1 MDDHEKTGLSFW
13 DLDDPRTI
21 VGQTRAVALM
31 RSDKR
36 ASYKHFALLE
46 FHWGWAHQ
54 KYNHTSLASVRK
66 IHATLLERN
75 PLGEAQISLPHISAA
90 NRDLVEW
97 GWLFEL
103 DKGTGRSASRFI
115 PNYAIFKVA
124 AEDNFRAFLN
134 GDIGFS
140 VNPLGERNGFGIS
153 VNPMGNAGVTYEVNA
168 NRFCVNHAGN
178 KDSLTETG
186 RKDRSTEREIDPA
199 PASPPLADGLE
210 ATAAGSAGERFEE
223 LYRVYGNR
231 QKKAEAKAAYIELD
245 PSPELHAHMVE
256 AARRWHASWAAQGKA
271 DAPRFTLA
279 KWLEREEFD
288 CDPPS
293 PQQRAKYKAGS
304 KSAASK
310 KEVVGANDNEPETGI
325 PAPEKP
331 DFTIYADEPALG
343 VIERV
348 EDWTD
353 PDDGR
358 KSLTIFY
365 RTQDGKEIE
374 QFLMY
379 ESPDI
384 AEQDRGQEDLR
395 KVLEAV
401 DLDEVNVAED
411 LVGCKVDLMI
421 YGNTFVSCSK
431 PWAPNTGGPRF
442 AKGFMEAVKTTPLG
456 GWSKMIGTAYE
467 DEDEDVA

>member
-75 PLGEAQISLPHISAA
+75 PLGEAQISLPHINAA
-90 NRDLVEW
+90 NRDLVEC

-103 DKGTGRSASRFI
+103 DKGIGRSASRFI

-124 AEDNFRAFLN
+124 AEGNFRSFLE
-134 GDIGFS
+134 GDIDFSVYPLGEREGFGNS
-140 VNPLGERNGFGIS
+140 VNPL
-153 VNPMGNAGVTYEVNA
+153 GNAGVTYEVNA
-168 NRFCVNHAGN
+168 NRFCVDHAGN

-210 ATAAGSAGERFEE
+210 ATAAGSAGEGFDE

-231 QKKAEAKAAYIELD
+231 QKKSEAKAAYMKLD
-245 PSPELHAHMVE
+245 PSPELHIHMVE

-279 KWLEREEFD
+279 KWIEREEYD
-288 CDPPS
+288 CDPPAAFK
-293 PQQRAKYKAGS
+293 AKERKA
-304 KSAASK
+304 KA
-310 KEVVGANDNEPETGI
+310 EPVVAETK
-325 PAPEKP
+325 PNKP
-331 DFTIYADEPALG
+331 DFTIYPDRPASG
-343 VIERV
+343 VIERAEKSTDEEDGTVMLEVWFRTSEGEDV
-348 EDWTD
+348 EHMVICQSAISEEQEEGQRELRLLLDAVGLDDLSD
-353 PDDGR
+353 PDDLIGR
-358 KSLTIFY
+358 
-365 RTQDGKEIE
+365 
-374 QFLMY
+374 
-379 ESPDI
+379 P
-384 AEQDRGQEDLR
+384 AE
-395 KVLEAV
+395 
-401 DLDEVNVAED
+401 
-411 LVGCKVDLMI
+411 LMI
-421 YGNTFVSCSK
+421 THHGKFVSCSH
-431 PWAPNTGGPRF
+431 PWVPAPAGPRNVPRF
-442 AKGFMEAVKTTPLG
+442 AEVINRTKPG
-456 GWSKMIGTAYE
+456 GWALKIGQAYANDPE
-467 DEDEDVA
+467 MDAA